1 MPSSKPLF
9 NTTRLQGKT
18 AVVTGASGGI
28 GAATAVL
35 FARAGCNV
43 ILLARRQ
50 DALSKVAQQCKEE
63 GADGIKVFTKM
74 LDVNDRTSVE
84 DLVPALKKEGFETF
98 DVLVNNAGGAIGKD
112 KIGGKLGA
120 EQFSL
125 IQADSFA
132 PFAEIS
138 LADID
143 TMISTNLISL
153 MQITQLFLNEMK
165 KVDTGHIINIGSIA
179 GREPYAGGGVYCA
192 VKHAVRSFTT
202 TLLKEVVATG
212 VRVTEVA
219 PGFVETNFSVT
230 RFRGDETAA
239 KKVYEGM
246 QPLLAE
252 DIAEEIVW
260 CALRPPHVQIA
271 EMVVLPNAQ
280 ASAEII
286 ARKTQL

>member
-1 MPSSKPLF
+1 MPSSQPLF

-18 AVVTGASGGI
+18 AVVTGASSGI

-50 DALSKVAQQCKEE
+50 DALHKVAQQCKEE
-63 GADGIKVFTKM
+63 GAEGIKVFIKT
-74 LDVNDRTSVE
+74 LDVNDRKAVD

-112 KIGGKLGA
+112 KVG
-120 EQFSL
+120 
-125 IQADSFA
+125 
-132 PFAEIS
+132 EIS
-138 LADID
+138 LADIN
-143 TMISTNLISL
+143 TMISTNLISV

-165 KVDTGHIINIGSIA
+165 KIDTGHIINIGSIA

-192 VKHAVRSFTT
+192 VKHAVRSFTS
-202 TLLKEVVATG
+202 TLMKEVVATG
-212 VRVTEVA
+212 IRVTEVA

-230 RFRGDETAA
+230 RFRGDEAAA

-252 DIAEEIVW
+252 DIAEEVVW

-271 EMVVLPNAQ
+271 EMLVFPNDQ

-286 ARKTQL
+286 ARKTSS

>member
-50 DALSKVAQQCKEE
+50 DALHKVAQQCKEE
-63 GADGIKVFTKM
+63 GAEGIKVFIKT
-74 LDVNDRTSVE
+74 LDVNDRKAVD
-84 DLVPALKKEGFETF
+84 DLIPALKKEGFETF

-112 KIGGKLGA
+112 KVG
-120 EQFSL
+120 
-125 IQADSFA
+125 
-132 PFAEIS
+132 EIS

-143 TMISTNLISL
+143 TMISTNLISV

-192 VKHAVRSFTT
+192 VKHAVRSFTS
-202 TLLKEVVATG
+202 TLMKEVVATG
-212 VRVTEVA
+212 IRVTEVA

-230 RFRGDETAA
+230 RFRGDEAAA
-239 KKVYEGM
+239 KKIYEGM

-252 DIAEEIVW
+252 DIAEEVVW

-271 EMVVLPNAQ
+271 EMLVFPNAQ

-286 ARKTQL
+286 ARKISS

>member
-50 DALSKVAQQCKEE
+50 DALHKVAQQCKEE
-63 GADGIKVFTKM
+63 GAEGIKVFIKT
-74 LDVNDRTSVE
+74 LDVNDRKAVD
-84 DLVPALKKEGFETF
+84 DLIPALKKEGFETF

-112 KIGGKLGA
+112 KVG
-120 EQFSL
+120 
-125 IQADSFA
+125 
-132 PFAEIS
+132 EIF
-138 LADID
+138 
-143 TMISTNLISL
+143 ISV

-192 VKHAVRSFTT
+192 VKHAVRSFTS
-202 TLLKEVVATG
+202 TLMKEVVATG
-212 VRVTEVA
+212 IRVTEVA

-230 RFRGDETAA
+230 RFRGDEAAA
-239 KKVYEGM
+239 KKIYEGM

-252 DIAEEIVW
+252 DIAEEVVW

-271 EMVVLPNAQ
+271 EMLVFPNAQ

-286 ARKTQL
+286 ARKISS

>member
-63 GADGIKVFTKM
+63 GADGIKVFTKT

-112 KIGGKLGA
+112 KIG
-120 EQFSL
+120 
-125 IQADSFA
+125 
-132 PFAEIS
+132 EIS